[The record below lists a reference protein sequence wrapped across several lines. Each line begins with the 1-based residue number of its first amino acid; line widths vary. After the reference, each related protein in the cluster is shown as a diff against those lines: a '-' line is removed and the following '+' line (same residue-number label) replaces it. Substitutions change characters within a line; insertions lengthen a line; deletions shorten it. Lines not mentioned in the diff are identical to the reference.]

1 MALETN
7 ARIPSPYVYQPVDF
21 GGKIDAEAAN
31 KAAALKAGIQ
41 AKKDLKTKN
50 DAALAVKPTWTT
62 EGVLNGAIEN
72 KANQIRDTYSKMA
85 AAGIPIWDATTPE
98 GSAFAEEIAGL
109 NKFSNE
115 MKGYEQDINEI
126 EGIKGAD
133 QDAYNF
139 YVKQIGEAK
148 DPAAVDAVVTSYRE
162 NKDLLAKAPD
172 NRIAVDN
179 VVGRVPLDTEITAI
193 KSAAL
198 GMKQIDLK
206 KEIPTDKIQPIID
219 RIKTENPAKLEE
231 QLFDFKKKNGISDSD
246 FDQYSTYDEY
256 LADKVRT
263 AVALRANVGV
273 QAKGSM
279 VINVNNAA
287 GGTQTTQTGNPIY
300 VFPGDANKQYQAI
313 DLAGVIQKG
322 NTTYVPISVDS
333 SVLQTVGQT
342 SDMIIDENNKR
353 YVKLD
358 EMYKFQDKDSPAAIQ
373 NISWVWSDKQAKDKN
388 WNPKEGNYK
397 TPSGLDVKGKP
408 SEVLWDQAGN
418 GWSAIEDS
426 QGRKTYVLIYSTKD
440 KAYGDQTPASNSVT
454 ANAQEF
460 LGTFT
465 DAGILKQDV
474 LKNPAGSIFN
484 IFDKQ
489 QGLTA
494 NEL

>member
-1 MALETN
+1 MAVETN

-21 GGKIDAEAAN
+21 GGMIDTQAAN
-31 KAAALKAGIQ
+31 KAAALKAGVQ
-41 AKKDLKTKN
+41 AKKDLKAKN

-72 KANQIRDTYSKMA
+72 KANSIRDVYSKMA
-85 AAGIPIWDATTPE
+85 AAGVPIWDASTPE

-109 NKFSNE
+109 SKFSNE

-179 VVGRVPLDTEITAI
+179 VVNGVPLDTEITAI

-198 GMKQIDLK
+198 NMKQIDLK
-206 KEIPTDKIQPIID
+206 KEIPADKIQLIID

-246 FDQYSTYDEY
+246 FDQYSTYDDY
-256 LADKVRT
+256 LADKVRA
-263 AVALRANVGV
+263 AVASRANVGER
-273 QAKGSM
+273 ATGTM
-279 VINVNNAA
+279 TINVNNNAG
-287 GGTQTTQTGNPIY
+287 GGTQTTSSGNPIY
-300 VFPGDANKQYQAI
+300 VFPGDANKQFQAVDI
-313 DLAGVIQKG
+313 AGVIQKG
-322 NTTYVPISVDS
+322 NTTYVPISVDP

-342 SDMIIDENNKR
+342 SGMILDENNKR

-358 EMYKFQDKDSPAAIQ
+358 EMYKFQDKSPAAIQ

-388 WNPKEGNYK
+388 WNPKEGSYR

-408 SEVLWDQAGN
+408 TEVLWDQAGN
-418 GWSAIEDS
+418 GWSGIEDS
-426 QGRKTYVLIYSTKD
+426 KGNKTYVLIYATKD
-440 KAYGDQTPASNSVT
+440 KAYGDQTPATNSVT
-454 ANAQEF
+454 ANAQAF

-474 LKNPAGSIFN
+474 LNNPGVSIYN